1 MIKTLNIY
9 QSNIAASLVFIFIS
23 ISLNTVFSGALALFL
38 ILSLG
43 IIHGANDLKLL
54 QQKKIKSTQKD
65 FLSLLLIYI
74 GVVFLGVVVFYSIPH
89 YGLLA
94 FVLVSSYHFGEQHLE
109 FTFAN
114 RKTPSPWVHPL
125 YFFYGATV
133 FGLLFYLQA
142 DIVLPII
149 EQISGVNLSAIVVQ
163 GLLIFSFGCWI
174 IIAFFFSPLKENMA
188 REMIILAF
196 IGLVFLSTDLLTA
209 FAFYFVF
216 WHSIPSIKDQMHFLY
231 GESNF
236 NYFKVYVYDSL
247 MYWLAALFGLAF
259 VYFFIPGNLAFFL
272 PLFFSFLAAIT
283 FPHAVVMGK
292 LQLGK
297 RSPEGT
303 EFNALA
309 SQENK

>member
-1 MIKTLNIY
+1 MIKSLNIY
-9 QSNIAASLVFIFIS
+9 QFNIIASTVFILLS
-23 ISLNTVFSGALALFL
+23 ISLNTVFSGGLALFL

-54 QQKKIKSTQKD
+54 QQKKTKTFKID
-65 FLSLLLIYI
+65 FILLLIIYI
-74 GVVFLGVVVFYSIPH
+74 GVVLLGVVVFYSIPQ

-109 FTFAN
+109 INFTN
-114 RKTPSPWVHPL
+114 VKKTPPWVHL
-125 YFFYGATV
+125 IYFLYGATI

-142 DIVLPII
+142 DTVLPII
-149 EQISGVNLSAIVVQ
+149 EQISGVYLSPHFFQ
-163 GLLIFSFGCWI
+163 FLLIASFLCWAI
-174 IIAFFFSPLKENMA
+174 LTLLIVTLKERLFEELILLAFVGFIFFF
-188 REMIILAF
+188 
-196 IGLVFLSTDLLTA
+196 TDLLTA

-216 WHSIPSIKDQMHFLY
+216 WHSIPSIQDQMHFLY

-236 NYFKVYVYDSL
+236 SYFKVYVKDSL
-247 MYWLAALFGLAF
+247 LYWLAALFGLAF

-297 RSPEGT
+297 KPSDGT
-303 EFNALA
+303 GFNALA